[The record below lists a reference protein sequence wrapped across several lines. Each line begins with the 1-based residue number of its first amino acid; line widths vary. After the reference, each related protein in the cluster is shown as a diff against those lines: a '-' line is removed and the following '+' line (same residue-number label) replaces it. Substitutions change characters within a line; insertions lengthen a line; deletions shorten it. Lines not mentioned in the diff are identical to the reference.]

1 MDSRRRDYF
10 LVILSSVFWG
20 TSFPGSKLAVGT
32 VDPLFLTMA
41 RLGIGALLGVAVLLA
56 LRRFDVRVFR
66 DPFVWALGTMNA
78 FAFDLQNVGI
88 SITTASKTA
97 LLVNVNIVII
107 AILMVSFYRERITV
121 HKIAGIVIGLFGVVV
136 LATHL
141 DVSFLQGG
149 EYVGDVLVFLSGLIW
164 AFYIV
169 GTKAR
174 VDRGGDFI
182 AWTTGVLAVTS
193 LVAAVPVLLLRTPI
207 PSDTLGWTGIVYL
220 GLVPT
225 FTPLLLFTYSMRTI
239 SPTIS
244 SLLILL
250 EVVVAAILSFAFLA
264 DPIDA
269 FTLIGGALILFGAY
283 VVSRGE
289 REIPEPGAG
298 GLAPVPAD
306 TAMPAESGVIRR

>member
-20 TSFPGSKLAVGT
+20 TSFPGSKLVIGA

-41 RLGIGALLGVAVLLA
+41 RLGLGAALGFAVLLA
-56 LRRFDVRVFR
+56 LRRLDLRVFR
-66 DPFVWALGTMNA
+66 DPFVWGLGALNA
-78 FAFDLQNVGI
+78 IAFDLQNVGI

-97 LLVNVNIVII
+97 LLVNVNIVFI
-107 AILMVSFYRERITV
+107 AILMAVFYRERVTV
-121 HKIAGIVIGLFGVVV
+121 NRVGGIVLGLFGVIV
-136 LATHL
+136 LATRL
-141 DVSFLQGG
+141 DPAALQGG
-149 EYVGDVLVFLSGLIW
+149 EFLGDGLVFLSGVVW

-182 AWTTGVLAVTS
+182 AWTTGVLAVTAV
-193 LVAAVPVLLLRTPI
+193 VAALPVLIFRVPVPVGGL
-207 PSDTLGWTGIVYL
+207 SWTGILYL

-225 FTPLLLFTYSMRTI
+225 FIPILLYTYSMRTI

-250 EVVVAAILSFAFLA
+250 EVVIAALLSFLFLA

-269 FTLIGGALILFGAY
+269 FTLGGGALILFGAY
-283 VVSRGE
+283 IVSRGE
-289 REIPEPGAG
+289 KEIPEPGAA
-298 GLAPVPAD
+298 GLAPVPVD
-306 TAMPAESGVIRR
+306 TADPEPAGFARR